1 MPTTRTRKRRPVPV
15 SPALE
20 RLGDRLR
27 QARIEAGLSQAK
39 LGEPHFTRAHISA
52 IELGK
57 IRPAMKSLEF
67 LAAKLGKPLSYFLE
81 DEGESQRRRER
92 ALAIDS
98 ALSLVARPTA
108 KQALLAARRLLDQ
121 EGLSPRDI
129 ARLRIAAGSALNFL
143 EQPEDAIRELTVAQ
157 RLALQVKDEALSR
170 SADFQ
175 MAIAVRNAGNYRRA
189 RDLFEALLKRLEQS
203 RLPDQVLRMKVLQS
217 IGTVSVDLGE
227 HEVGRSYLLTALEW
241 AKDIGDVSGL
251 LAIYHGL
258 AGAYRAAGDYE
269 AAAGYLQKALGAS
282 EVSNDLAMSSILH
295 NALAVLSAEGGRL
308 EAAYRHVDR
317 AIEIAKVSGP
327 PYYLPSYVNTKA
339 ECAVKLGDWD
349 GASRF
354 ASEAFDLAKHVKN
367 ESAVGAARVV
377 LAEVALHR
385 GDIPSGERLLNEA
398 AASYKALDAKTD
410 FGEVLMR
417 LSRVARDRGDT
428 VAAQKFAEQAFR
440 ATKATGTL
448 LER

>member
-1 MPTTRTRKRRPVPV
+1 MPTIRARRRRPV
-15 SPALE
+15 ALSSALQRLGE
-20 RLGDRLR
+20 RLRE
-27 QARIEAGLSQAK
+27 ARTEAGLSQAQ
-39 LGEPHFTRAHISA
+39 LGDPHFTRAHISA

-57 IRPAMKSLEF
+57 IRPAMRSLDF
-67 LAAKLGKPLSYFLE
+67 LAVKLGKSVSYFLE
-81 DEGESQRRRER
+81 DEGEGVRRQER
-92 ALAIDS
+92 AMAIDS

-108 KQALLAARRLLDQ
+108 KQGLLAAQHLLDQ

-143 EQPEDAIRELTVAQ
+143 EQPDDAIRELTVAQ
-157 RLALQVKDEALSR
+157 RLSVQVRDEALSR

-189 RDLFEALLKRLEQS
+189 RDLFEALLKGLEHS
-203 RLPDQVLRMKVLQS
+203 RLPDQILRMKVLQS

-227 HEVGRSYLLTALEW
+227 HDVGRSYLLTALEW
-241 AKDIGDVSGL
+241 AKDIGEVTGL

-269 AAAGYLQKALGAS
+269 TAAGYLQKALGAS

-339 ECAVKLGDWD
+339 ECAVKLADWD

-354 ASEAFDLAKHVKN
+354 ASEGLDLAKQVRN
-367 ESAVGAARVV
+367 ESAAGAARVV

-385 GDIPSGERLLNEA
+385 GDIPTGERLLNEA
-398 AASYKALDAKTD
+398 AASYKALDAKTEL
-410 FGEVLMR
+410 GEVLIR

-428 VAAQKFAEQAFR
+428 VAAQKLAEQAFR
-440 ATKATGTL
+440 ATKSTGTL